1 MDQPAAGFEANIVRR
16 KLKITDRLPNN
27 ESNDAQG
34 EIARLHVA
42 AHDLRNPISGIL
54 SASEFLLEDLPDA
67 REEHIAILRAI
78 YTSSRFMLQLIDD
91 IGEMSAGESNV

>member
-1 MDQPAAGFEANIVRR
+1 MMPRERSPGSTS
-16 KLKITDRLPNN
+16 L
-27 ESNDAQG
+27 
-34 EIARLHVA
+34 
-42 AHDLRNPISGIL
+42 L